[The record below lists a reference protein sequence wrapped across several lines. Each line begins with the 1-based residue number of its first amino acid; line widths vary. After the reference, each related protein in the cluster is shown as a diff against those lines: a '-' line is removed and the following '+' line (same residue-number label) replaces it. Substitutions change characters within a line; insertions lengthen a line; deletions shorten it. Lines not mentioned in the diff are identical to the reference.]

1 MADSGKL
8 LEQKVIDDGLG
19 HLHNDVSES
28 LGDDV
33 IDIMVD
39 LGITGEFIMSML
51 GNREAIFD
59 LNLSF

>member
-1 MADSGKL
+1 MGDSGKL

-19 HLHNDVSES
+19 HLQDDVGES
-28 LGDDV
+28 LCDDV
-33 IDIMVD
+33 IDMMVD
-39 LGITGEFIMSML
+39 LGITGEFIMTML